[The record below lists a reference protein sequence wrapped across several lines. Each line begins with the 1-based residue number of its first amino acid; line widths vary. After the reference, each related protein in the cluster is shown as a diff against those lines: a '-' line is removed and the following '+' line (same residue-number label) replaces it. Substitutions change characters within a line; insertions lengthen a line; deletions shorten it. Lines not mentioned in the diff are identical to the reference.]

1 MFTGIVEEIGTIRKI
16 DKGVSSCSITVQAGK
31 VLQGSQVGDSIAVN
45 GVCLTATSISGN
57 IFTADVM
64 PETLRRSGLGQ
75 LTGGSRVNL
84 ERAMAAGGRF
94 GGHIVSGHV
103 DGLGKIVG
111 REKDENAIWI
121 MISAPAELLRY
132 IVDKGSITIDGISLT
147 VVAVTDTG
155 FTVSII
161 PHTQDETT
169 LVKKKI
175 GDVVNLEN
183 DVIAKYVEKLMR
195 PTAPAE
201 PKGGL
206 TLDFLLA
213 NGF

>member
-1 MFTGIVEEIGTIRKI
+1 M
-16 DKGVSSCSITVQAGK
+16 C
-31 VLQGSQVGDSIAVN
+31 
-45 GVCLTATSISGN
+45 
-57 IFTADVM
+57 
-64 PETLRRSGLGQ
+64 
-75 LTGGSRVNL
+75 
-84 ERAMAAGGRF
+84 
-94 GGHIVSGHV
+94 
-103 DGLGKIVG
+103 
-111 REKDENAIWI
+111 
-121 MISAPAELLRY
+121 Y
-132 IVDKGSITIDGISLT
+132 IVDKGYITIDGISLT

-195 PTAPAE
+195 PVAPVE

>member
-1 MFTGIVEEIGTIRKI
+1 MTMEDTVE
-16 DKGVSSCSITVQAGK
+16 SIQ
-31 VLQGSQVGDSIAVN
+31 N
-45 GVCLTATSISGN
+45 GVVHIDDTDFILS
-57 IFTADVM
+57 
-64 PETLRRSGLGQ
+64 TLWLRTNPNGEYFVWKGMYDFCQ
-75 LTGGSRVNL
+75 IKFD
-84 ERAMAAGGRF
+84 A
-94 GGHIVSGHV
+94 VSYTH
-103 DGLGKIVG
+103 L
-111 REKDENAIWI
+111 
-121 MISAPAELLRY
+121 
-132 IVDKGSITIDGISLT
+132 IDGISLT

-195 PTAPAE
+195 PVAPVE